1 MRLLGL
7 VVLFLLASGCGNG
20 DPASSTL
27 GPHFGT
33 GTINPSINQLTP
45 NTAPVNSVPFT
56 MTIQGQNFG
65 ADAVVFWNAIPQQTT
80 FVSATQLQVAVTA
93 TDLTFTGLNHIFVRT
108 GGVNSNTV
116 DFNETPQ

>member
-7 VVLFLLASGCGNG
+7 VLLFLLASGCGNG
-20 DPASSTL
+20 DPSNSTR

-33 GTINPSINQLTP
+33 GTFPPSINQLTP
-45 NTAPVNSVPFT
+45 NTAPVNSAPFT
-56 MTIQGQNFG
+56 MTIQGQNFLP
-65 ADAVVFWNAIPQQTT
+65 DAVVFWNAMPQQTT

-93 TDLTFTGLNHIFVRT
+93 TDLTFSGLNPIVVRT
-108 GGVNSNTV
+108 GGMNSNTV